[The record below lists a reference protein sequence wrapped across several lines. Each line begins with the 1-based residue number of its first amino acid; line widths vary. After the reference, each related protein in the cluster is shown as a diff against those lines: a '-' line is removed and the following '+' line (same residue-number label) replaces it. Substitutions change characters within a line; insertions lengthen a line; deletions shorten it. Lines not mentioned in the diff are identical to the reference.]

1 MEQRTEEW
9 YEVRLG
15 KVGASEIAKII
26 NKKKDGSP
34 YQQEEDLLIQKVA
47 ERLTGKRTDTYINQA
62 MQNGID
68 REPDARKLYELIT
81 KTKVEE
87 VGFMHHPTIGWSGC
101 SPDAIFDI
109 EDIKGDEATDMKA
122 RPIGVLEIKCPS
134 DTTHT
139 KTLMDKKLPSQ
150 YKPQVQFQ
158 MACTGA
164 IKAVFV
170 SYNPNFEPKQQM
182 VLVEVKRDD
191 EYIEKME
198 ASLKEFLTKVDDMVN
213 EIKEK

>member
-9 YEVRLG
+9 YQARLG

-47 ERLTGKRTDTYINQA
+47 ERLTGKKTDTYTNLA

-68 REPDARKLYELIT
+68 REPDARKLYELVT
-81 KTKVEE
+81 KNKVEE
-87 VGFMHHPTIGWSGC
+87 VGFIPHPTIAMSGC
-101 SPDAIFDI
+101 SPDGIVFNQANLP
-109 EDIKGDEATDMKA
+109 TY
-122 RPIGVLEIKCPS
+122 VLEIKSPS

-164 IKAVFV
+164 IKVDFV

-182 VLVEVKRDD
+182 VLVEVARDN

-198 ASLKEFLTKVDDMVN
+198 ASLKEFLTKVDYMVN

>member
-68 REPDARKLYELIT
+68 REPDARKLYELVT
-81 KTKVEE
+81 KKEVEE
-87 VGFMHHPTIGWSGC
+87 VGFIHHPTIGWSGC
-101 SPDAIFDI
+101 SPDAIFDVKNGNEI
-109 EDIKGDEATDMKA
+109 AV
-122 RPIGVLEIKCPS
+122 GVLEIKCPS

-139 KTLMDKKLPSQ
+139 KTLIDKKLPSQ

-164 IKAVFV
+164 IKADFV
-170 SYNPNFEPKQQM
+170 SYNPNFEPKQQL

-198 ASLKEFLTKVDDMVN
+198 TSLKEFLTKVDNMVN
-213 EIKEK
+213 KIKE

>member
-34 YQQEEDLLIQKVA
+34 YQQEEDLLIQKVT

-68 REPDARKLYELIT
+68 REPDARKLYELVT
-81 KTKVEE
+81 KNKVEE
-87 VGFMHHPTIGWSGC
+87 VGFIPHPTIAMSGC
-101 SPDAIFDI
+101 SPDGIVFN
-109 EDIKGDEATDMKA
+109 KA
-122 RPIGVLEIKCPS
+122 NLPTYVLEIKSPS

-164 IKAVFV
+164 IKVDFV

-182 VLVEVKRDD
+182 VLVEVARDN

-213 EIKEK
+213 DIKEK

>member
-34 YQQEEDLLIQKVA
+34 YQQEEDLLIQKVT

-68 REPDARKLYELIT
+68 REPDARKLYELVT
-81 KTKVEE
+81 KNKVEE
-87 VGFMHHPTIGWSGC
+87 VGFIPHPTIAMSGC
-101 SPDAIFDI
+101 SPDGIVFNQANLP
-109 EDIKGDEATDMKA
+109 TY
-122 RPIGVLEIKCPS
+122 VLEIKSPS

-164 IKAVFV
+164 IKVDFV

-182 VLVEVKRDD
+182 VLVEVARDN

-213 EIKEK
+213 DIKEK

>member
-34 YQQEEDLLIQKVA
+34 NKQEEDLLIQKVA

-68 REPDARKLYELIT
+68 REPDARKLYELVT
-81 KTKVEE
+81 KKKVEE
-87 VGFMHHPTIGWSGC
+87 VGFMHHPNIGWSGC
-101 SPDAIFDI
+101 SPDAIFDL
-109 EDIKGDEATDMKA
+109 ENGNENA
-122 RPIGVLEIKCPS
+122 IGVLEIKCPS

-164 IKAVFV
+164 IKADFV

-182 VLVEVKRDD
+182 VLVEVARDN

>member
-9 YEVRLG
+9 YQARLG

-47 ERLTGKRTDTYINQA
+47 ERLTGKKTDTYTNLA

-68 REPDARKLYELIT
+68 REPDARKLYELVT
-81 KTKVEE
+81 KNKVEE
-87 VGFMHHPTIGWSGC
+87 VGFIPHPTIAMSGC
-101 SPDAIFDI
+101 SPDGIVFNQANLP
-109 EDIKGDEATDMKA
+109 TY
-122 RPIGVLEIKCPS
+122 VLEIKSPS

-164 IKAVFV
+164 IKVDFV

-182 VLVEVKRDD
+182 VLVEVTKDN

>member
-1 MEQRTEEW
+1 MEQRTEEI
-9 YEVRLG
+9 YQARLG

-68 REPDARKLYELIT
+68 REPDARKLYELVT
-81 KTKVEE
+81 KNKVEE
-87 VGFMHHPTIGWSGC
+87 VGFIPHPTIAMSGC
-101 SPDAIFDI
+101 SPDGIVFNQANLP
-109 EDIKGDEATDMKA
+109 TY
-122 RPIGVLEIKCPS
+122 VLEIKSPS

-164 IKAVFV
+164 IKVDFV

-182 VLVEVKRDD
+182 VLVEVAKDN

-213 EIKEK
+213 EIKEN

>member
-9 YEVRLG
+9 YQARLG

-47 ERLTGKRTDTYINQA
+47 ERLTGKKTDTYTNLA

-68 REPDARKLYELIT
+68 REPDARKLYELVT
-81 KTKVEE
+81 KNKVEE
-87 VGFMHHPTIGWSGC
+87 VGFIPHPTIAMSGC
-101 SPDAIFDI
+101 SPDGIVFNQANLP
-109 EDIKGDEATDMKA
+109 TY
-122 RPIGVLEIKCPS
+122 VLEIKSPS

-164 IKAVFV
+164 IKVDFV

-182 VLVEVKRDD
+182 VLVEVARDN

>member
-68 REPDARKLYELIT
+68 REPDARKLYELVT
-81 KTKVEE
+81 KNKVEE
-87 VGFMHHPTIGWSGC
+87 VGFIPHPTIAMSGC
-101 SPDAIFDI
+101 SPDGIVFNQANLP
-109 EDIKGDEATDMKA
+109 TY
-122 RPIGVLEIKCPS
+122 VLEIKSPS

-164 IKAVFV
+164 IKADFV

-182 VLVEVKRDD
+182 VLVEVTRDD

-213 EIKEK
+213 DIKEK